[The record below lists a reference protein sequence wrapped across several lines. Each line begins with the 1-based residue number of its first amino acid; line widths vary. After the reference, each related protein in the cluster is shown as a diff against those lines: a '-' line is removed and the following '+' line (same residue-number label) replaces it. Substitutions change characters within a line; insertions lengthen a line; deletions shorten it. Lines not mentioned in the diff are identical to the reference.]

1 MEQKEKLIDITQTIK
16 KPTDFDELLALA
28 NHYEDMETIIDS
40 LNKPNSCLFVD
51 EDPDDNDAENY
62 SLDHEYSVLLINVL
76 QAKMKEIRNILN
88 FN

>member
-1 MEQKEKLIDITQTIK
+1 MEQEEKLIDITQIIK
-16 KPTDFDELLALA
+16 KPADFDELLALA

-51 EDPDDNDAENY
+51 ENPDDNDAESY

>member
-1 MEQKEKLIDITQTIK
+1 MEQEEKLIDITQTIK
-16 KPTDFDELLALA
+16 KPADFDELLALA

-51 EDPDDNDAENY
+51 ENPNDNDAESY

-76 QAKMKEIRNILN
+76 QTKMKEIRNVLN

>member
-1 MEQKEKLIDITQTIK
+1 MEQEEKLIDITQTIK
-16 KPTDFDELLALA
+16 KPACFDELLALA

-51 EDPDDNDAENY
+51 EDPDDKDAENY
-62 SLDHEYSVLLINVL
+62 SLDHEYSTLLIRML
-76 QAKMKEIRNILN
+76 ESKMKEIRNVLN